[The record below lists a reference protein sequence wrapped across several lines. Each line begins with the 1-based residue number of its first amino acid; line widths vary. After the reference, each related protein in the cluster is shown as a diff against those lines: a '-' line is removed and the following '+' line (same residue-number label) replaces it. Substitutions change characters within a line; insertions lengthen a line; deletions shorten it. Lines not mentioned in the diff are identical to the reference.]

1 MQKYHRKQMRS
12 GGFSIIEMLV
22 AVSLFVVVVTVIGG
36 AFLGLV
42 SSYRRV
48 SSLRLNMD
56 NLSASLDSIVRGI
69 KTGKTYHCGAGG
81 AITSPNDCPHGSS
94 YLAFES
100 SGGSATNPGDQVIY
114 AIGPHG
120 AQCSS
125 ANQICRSTDSGAS
138 WLAVTAPPPSMSINS
153 LNFFVIGSSPADLVQ
168 PRVII
173 VIQGT
178 SGIGDTASVLSV
190 QTTITQKEPDTL

>member
-1 MQKYHRKQMRS
+1 MQKLSRKQTRS
-12 GGFSIIEMLV
+12 YGFSIIEMLV
-22 AVSLFVVVVTVIGG
+22 AVSLFVIVVTVIGG

-42 SSYRRV
+42 SSYRRI

-69 KTGKTYHCGAGG
+69 KTGKTYHCGSGG
-81 AITSPNDCPHGSS
+81 TITTPNDCATGAS
-94 YLAFES
+94 YLVFES
-100 SGGSATNPGDQVIY
+100 ANGDAANAGDQVIY

-125 ANQICRSTDSGAS
+125 ANQICRSLDSGAT
-138 WLAVTAPPPSMSINS
+138 WLAITAPPPSMTINS
-153 LNFFVIGSSPADLVQ
+153 LRFFVIGSSPTDYIQ
-168 PRVII
+168 PRVVI

-178 SGIGDTASVLSV
+178 SGIGDTASTLSV
-190 QTTITQKEPDTL
+190 QTTITQKEPDTP